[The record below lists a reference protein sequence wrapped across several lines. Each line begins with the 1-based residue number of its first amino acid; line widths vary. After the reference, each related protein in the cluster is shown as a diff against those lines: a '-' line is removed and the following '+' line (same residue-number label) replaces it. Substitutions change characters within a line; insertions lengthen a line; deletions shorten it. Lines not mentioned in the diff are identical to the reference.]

1 MFSSHHLYIED
12 VQLTAGLHLDWD
24 KLKDSS
30 ILISGA
36 SGLIGTF
43 IVDVIMYKNIH
54 EGLNCRIYALGR
66 NAWKAQERFSSYM
79 NNEHFTFTAHDINS
93 PLKDFHGTADYVLHL
108 ASNTHPADYSAD
120 PVGTIL
126 TNIVGLNNLLSF
138 STEHNTRR
146 FLFTSTV
153 EVYGENRGD
162 TEYFSEGYCGKIDIA
177 RARAGYPEAK
187 RCGETLC
194 QSYIKQYGLDVV
206 IPRLP
211 RTYGQTMQKTD
222 SKAVAQFIRKA
233 AAGED
238 IVLKSAGTQ
247 FYSYGYAADVAAGV
261 FTVLF
266 SGKTGE
272 AYNIADEGSDI
283 ALKDL
288 AKIAADYAGKS
299 VVFELPD
306 AQEQAGYSA
315 ATKAVLD
322 SRKVKSLGWRARY
335 DIKAGITRTLEIMN
349 SRA

>member
-12 VQLTAGLHLDWD
+12 VEFTAGLNLDWD

-43 IVDVIMYKNIH
+43 IVDVIMHKNIN
-54 EGLNCRIYALGR
+54 EGLNCKIYALGR
-66 NAWKAQERFSSYM
+66 NAGKAQERFSSYM
-79 NNEHFTFTAHDINS
+79 NDEHFTFTPQDINS

-108 ASNTHPADYSAD
+108 ASNTHPADYAAD

-162 TEYFSEGYCGKIDIA
+162 TEYFSEDYCGKIDIA
-177 RARAGYPEAK
+177 SARAGYPEAK

-211 RTYGQTMQKTD
+211 RTYGPTMQKTD
-222 SKAVAQFIRKA
+222 SKAVAQFIHKA

-238 IVLKSAGTQ
+238 IVLKSAGNQ
-247 FYSYGYAADVAAGV
+247 FYSYGYVSDVVGGV

-288 AKIAADYAGKS
+288 AKIAADYAEKD

-306 AQEQAGYSA
+306 AHEKAGYSS

-322 SRKVKSLGWRARY
+322 SRKLKALGWTARY

>member
-1 MFSSHHLYIED
+1 MFSSHHLYLED
-12 VQLTAGLHLDWD
+12 VQLTANLNLSWD
-24 KLKDSS
+24 RLKDST

-43 IVDVIMYKNIH
+43 IIDVLMHKNVH
-54 EGLNCRIYALGR
+54 DGLNCKIYALGR
-66 NAWKAQERFSSYM
+66 NSAKAHERFASYI
-79 NNEHFTFTAHDINS
+79 NDKHFTFIAHDINS
-93 PLKDFHGTADYVLHL
+93 PLQGFEGQADYVIHL
-108 ASNTHPADYSAD
+108 ASNTHPADYAAD

-126 TNIVGLNNLLSF
+126 TNIIGLNNLLSF
-138 STEHNTRR
+138 STEHSTKR
-146 FLFTSTV
+146 FLFTSSV
-153 EVYGENRGD
+153 EVYGNNRGD
-162 TEYFSEGYCGKIDIA
+162 TEYFSEDYCGFIDISK
-177 RARAGYPEAK
+177 ARAGYPEAK

-211 RTYGQTMQKTD
+211 RTYGPTMQKND
-222 SKAVAQFIRKA
+222 SKAVAQFIHKA

-247 FYSYGYAADVAAGV
+247 FYSYGYVADVVAGV

-283 ALKDL
+283 VLKDL

-299 VVFELPD
+299 VVFEISD

-315 ATKAVLD
+315 VTKAVLD
-322 SRKVKSLGWRARY
+322 ARKLKALGWTARY
-335 DIKAGITRTLEIMN
+335 DIKAGMTRTLEIL
-349 SRA
+349 SGQS